1 MKKERKSVDQYLAL
15 ADSSPELA
23 TARSRLGNSYIPH
36 DQVLKAMVLIL
47 QRMKE
52 DGYERDEVL
61 PSTKSVGSKIVNHFL
76 PPLKALKNKWKG
88 RASEVLD
95 MLQVGRIG
103 SLNIAIAEVYGS
115 GFSRDEIDRVSTAID
130 EAEKNRTDAEAKA
143 KEESELR
150 RVESLRPENVL
161 REIADEEEEAVYSNV
176 ETLDVDSLDTSILD
190 DIE

>member
-88 RASEVLD
+88 RATEVLE

-103 SLNIAIAEVYGS
+103 SLNIAIGEVYGS
-115 GFSRDEIDRVSTAID
+115 GFSKDEIEKVSTAID
-130 EAEKNRTDAEAKA
+130 EAEKNRAEVEAKA
-143 KEESELR
+143 KEEAELR
-150 RVESLRPENVL
+150 RIESLKPENVL
-161 REIADEEEEAVYSNV
+161 REIADEEDETVYNNV